1 MKVEEEPMKV
11 EAKPK
16 RRKINMP
23 DQVQMSFVK
32 TTDADY
38 CALHAKL
45 EANVKKGM
53 DEEKLRLCED
63 CAFVTTS
70 HQRTKSRQLSRLLNF
85 MHDNESTHADLVKP
99 VVIGNEAVPRFFIVF
114 AGEPLAAKMATKLG
128 NDASVNLT
136 ENMASLR
143 HKSAS
148 AHKSCNRKSGISK
161 TNKYKELGIIKN

>member
-1 MKVEEEPMKV
+1 
-11 EAKPK
+11 
-16 RRKINMP
+16 MP

-32 TTDADY
+32 TTDTDY

-53 DEEKLRLCED
+53 DEEKLRLHED

-99 VVIGNEAVPRFFIVF
+99 VVIGNEA
-114 AGEPLAAKMATKLG
+114 
-128 NDASVNLT
+128 
-136 ENMASLR
+136 
-143 HKSAS
+143 
-148 AHKSCNRKSGISK
+148 AHGYEVRK
-161 TNKYKELGIIKN
+161 